1 MANSVNRYSN
11 FGYMD
16 VEFDYTTAQTNTVI
30 VAAPGVGKRILV
42 LYTEMSV
49 GSTAITQPT
58 FSLKSDGTDP
68 KGCTKYFN
76 PKGGGAFDGVNYVCD
91 ANKALT
97 LTTNIIGDH
106 SIYVQYTILQ
116 G

>member
-16 VEFDYTTAQTNTVI
+16 VEFDYTTPQTNSVL
-30 VAAPGVGKRILV
+30 VASPGVNKRILV

-49 GSTAITQPT
+49 GDTPTSEPT
-58 FSLKSDGTDP
+58 FSIKSDGISP
-68 KGCTKYFN
+68 KGCTKYIN
-76 PKGGGAFDGVNYVCD
+76 ALGGGAFDGVNYVCD
-91 ANKALT
+91 ANTALT
-97 LTTNIIGDH
+97 MTTNIVGNH
-106 SIYVQYTILQ
+106 SVYIQYTILQ